1 MQTANRINSVQWCW
15 NEHASDALDG
25 SRLLPVG
32 LTYGVFTGYRYDFQ
46 AHSLK

>member
-15 NEHASDALDG
+15 NEHASDAL